1 MFRREEYN
9 QSAEAQNNQCR
20 SHFRRKFSRLQ
31 NHLFQEGSPFN
42 RGNKTNI
49 PVNIAENEEFYQVQV
64 FAAGRKKEQF
74 QVNITDQLLKIS
86 CKAAELEPG
95 LKYIYQEQ
103 QLGEFERAFQLQD
116 EVLLDNVHA
125 SFEDGILTVI
135 LQKDPSKDKPAQEVH
150 VS

>member
-1 MFRREEYN
+1 MFRRETYN
-9 QSAEAQNNQCR
+9 QDAEAQQNFCR
-20 SHFRRKFSRLQ
+20 SNFKRKFDRFQ
-31 NHLFQEGSPFN
+31 NHFFNEGNPFN
-42 RGNKTNI
+42 RSQKANI
-49 PVNIAENEEFYQVQV
+49 PVNIAENEELYQVQV
-64 FAAGRKKEQF
+64 YAAGRKKEQF
-74 QVNITDQLLKIS
+74 QVNITDQVLTIT

-116 EVLLDNVHA
+116 EILLGNVHA

-135 LQKDPSKDKPAQEVH
+135 LQKDPSKIKPAQEVQ

>member
-1 MFRREEYN
+1 MQKLFCSI
-9 QSAEAQNNQCR
+9 QPLAW

-42 RGNKTNI
+42 RGHKTNI

-135 LQKDPSKDKPAQEVH
+135 LQKDPSKVKPAQEVH